1 MSKKLPL
8 GAWLSFYIVQS
19 DLCGGR
25 PQPVYSHKGM
35 KEQAANLPLRKFF
48 VQFTIRVLNCPVPR
62 HGQNSSPDQDYS
74 WGGT

>member
-35 KEQAANLPLRKFF
+35 KEQAATLPSGNFCSVHDQSFELSGS
-48 VQFTIRVLNCPVPR
+48 TPR
-62 HGQNSSPDQDYS
+62 PE
-74 WGGT
+74 